1 MIGSDEKMAS
11 LLILTAG
18 GHGQVVGETAAC
30 VGYEKIG
37 FLDDGKELG
46 AAVGGGGCNG
56 NGCLSDVSAPI
67 GKVVGGTGDVDRF
80 LASGE
85 YDAVFPALGNNL
97 ARQKWMKE
105 HEELVWGRDWVRDG
119 VRSDARGKV
128 HEDVHEDVHGDA
140 HGNAHKNVHGDVNG
154 VVPTLVHPTA
164 WVSPSAKLGPGVLVE
179 AMAVVNANVVV
190 GAGTI
195 IGIGVKVDHDAVIGE
210 CAHIDAGAIV
220 HARGKVN
227 DLAKVEAG
235 AVVGE

>member
-30 VGYEKIG
+30 ACYEKIG
-37 FLDDGKELG
+37 FLDDGKEIG
-46 AAVGGGGCNG
+46 AAVGGGGYNG
-56 NGCLSDVSAPI
+56 NGCQPSVGAPI
-67 GKVVGGTGDVDRF
+67 GKVIGGTGEVDRF

-85 YDAVFPALGNNL
+85 FDAVFPALGNNS

-105 HEELVWGRDWVRDG
+105 HEGLVRGR
-119 VRSDARGKV
+119 
-128 HEDVHEDVHGDA
+128 
-140 HGNAHKNVHGDVNG
+140 G

-164 WVSPSAKLGPGVLVE
+164 WVSPSAKLGPGVIVE

-190 GAGTI
+190 GPGTI

>member
-56 NGCLSDVSAPI
+56 NGCQPNVGAPI
-67 GKVVGGTGDVDRF
+67 GKVIGGTGDVDRF

-85 YDAVFPALGNNL
+85 YDAVFPALGNNS
-97 ARQKWMKE
+97 ARQKWM
-105 HEELVWGRDWVRDG
+105 EEREVLVRGRSG
-119 VRSDARGKV
+119 
-128 HEDVHEDVHGDA
+128 
-140 HGNAHKNVHGDVNG
+140 
-154 VVPTLVHPTA
+154 VPTLVHPTA
-164 WVSPSAKLGPGVLVE
+164 WVSPSAKLGPGVIVE

-190 GAGTI
+190 GPGTI

>member
-30 VGYEKIG
+30 AGYEKIG
-37 FLDDGKELG
+37 FLDDGKEID

-56 NGCLSDVSAPI
+56 NGCQPKVSAPI
-67 GKVVGGTGDVDRF
+67 GKVIGGIGDVDRF

-85 YDAVFPALGNNL
+85 YDAVFPALGNNS

-105 HEELVWGRDWVRDG
+105 HEELVRGRDGARDG
-119 VRSDARGKV
+119 VR
-128 HEDVHEDVHGDA
+128 GDA
-140 HGNAHKNVHGDVNG
+140 HGNAHGNVHG

-164 WVSPSAKLGPGVLVE
+164 WVSPSAKLGPGVIVE

-190 GAGTI
+190 GQGAI

-210 CAHIDAGAIV
+210 YAHIDAGAII

>member
-37 FLDDGKELG
+37 FLDDGKEID

-56 NGCLSDVSAPI
+56 NGCQPSVGAPI
-67 GKVVGGTGDVDRF
+67 GKVVGGTVDVARF

-85 YDAVFPALGNNL
+85 YDAVFPALGNNS

-105 HEELVWGRDWVRDG
+105 HEELVWGRSG
-119 VRSDARGKV
+119 
-128 HEDVHEDVHGDA
+128 
-140 HGNAHKNVHGDVNG
+140 
-154 VVPTLVHPTA
+154 VPTLVHPTA
-164 WVSPSAKLGPGVLVE
+164 WVSPSAKLGPGVIVE

-190 GAGTI
+190 GPGTI

>member
-30 VGYEKIG
+30 AGYEKIG
-37 FLDDGKELG
+37 FLDDGKEID

-56 NGCLSDVSAPI
+56 NGCQPSVGAPI
-67 GKVVGGTGDVDRF
+67 GKVIGGTGDVDRF

-85 YDAVFPALGNNL
+85 FDAVFPALGNNS

-105 HEELVWGRDWVRDG
+105 HEELVRGRGVVRDG
-119 VRSDARGKV
+119 VRSDA
-128 HEDVHEDVHGDA
+128 
-140 HGNAHKNVHGDVNG
+140 HGNVHG

-164 WVSPSAKLGPGVLVE
+164 WVSPSAKLGPGVIVE

-190 GAGTI
+190 GQGTI
-195 IGIGVKVDHDAVIGE
+195 IGIGVKLDHDAVIGE

-227 DLAKVEAG
+227 DLTKVEAG